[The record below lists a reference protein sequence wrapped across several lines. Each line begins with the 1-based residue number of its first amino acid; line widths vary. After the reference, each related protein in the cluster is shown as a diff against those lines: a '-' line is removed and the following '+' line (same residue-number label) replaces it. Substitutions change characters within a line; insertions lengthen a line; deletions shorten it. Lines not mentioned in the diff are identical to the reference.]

1 MSRWY
6 RAYEG
11 TVTDAKLGEVSLI
24 AECSRSVAIAA
35 WHCILESAATLNA
48 GGGFDVSPRR
58 VAVILYEKPA
68 MIEAVFEAFR
78 ELGMINNDGVTSW
91 KTRQYESDSSTERAR
106 KHREAKR
113 DKTKRNGHATL
124 QKQDATAPDTETE
137 PEKEIEPNGSC
148 ASGEPEAPH
157 PGVEPEKL
165 LPEHI
170 KEHWNKLADKLGKPK
185 VRDLTPERRQLL
197 KARIAQYD
205 LDDFVS
211 VFGKIERSPF
221 LRGDTGWNR
230 CTFDWIFKK
239 ANFQKALEG
248 NYDH

>member
-1 MSRWY
+1 VTRWY

-35 WHCILESAATLNA
+35 WHCILESAATSNA
-48 GGGFDVSPRR
+48 GGSFDASPRR

-68 MIEAVFEAFR
+68 LIEAVFDAFR
-78 ELGMINNDGVTSW
+78 ELGMIQENVVTSW
-91 KTRQYESDSSTERAR
+91 KNRQYESDSSTERAR

-124 QKQDATAPDTETE
+124 QQQTVTPPDTDTDTDTDT
-137 PEKEIEPNGSC
+137 EKEVEPNGSC
-148 ASGEPEAPH
+148 ASDEAQKLRPSH
-157 PGVEPEKL
+157 VVEK
-165 LPEHI
+165 
-170 KEHWNKLADKLGKPK
+170 WNELAAKLGKPQ
-185 VRDLTPERRQLL
+185 VRDLTPERDKLL

-205 LDDFVS
+205 LDDFIS
-211 VFGKIERSPF
+211 VFGKVERSPF
-221 LRGDTGWNR
+221 LRGDTGWQR

-248 NYDH
+248 NYDN

>member
-1 MSRWY
+1 MTRWY

-35 WHCILESAATLNA
+35 WHCILESAATSNA
-48 GGGFDVSPRR
+48 GGAFDASPRR
-58 VAVILYEKPA
+58 VAVILYEKPSL
-68 MIEAVFEAFR
+68 IEAVFDAFR
-78 ELGMINNDGVTSW
+78 ELGMIQENVVTSW
-91 KTRQYESDSSTERAR
+91 KNRQYESDSSTERAR
-106 KHREAKR
+106 KHRQAKR

-124 QKQDATAPDTETE
+124 QKQPVTSPDTEADT
-137 PEKEIEPNGSC
+137 EKEVEPKGSC
-148 ASGEPEAPH
+148 ASDDAPDEGENL
-157 PGVEPEKL
+157 K
-165 LPEHI
+165 PEHVME
-170 KEHWNKLADKLGKPK
+170 KWNELAGKLGKPM
-185 VRDLTPERRQLL
+185 VRNLTPERRQLL

-205 LDDFVS
+205 LDDFIS
-211 VFGKIERSPF
+211 VFGKVERSPF

>member
-1 MSRWY
+1 MTRWY

-35 WHCILESAATLNA
+35 WHCILESAATSNA
-48 GGGFDVSPRR
+48 GGSFDVSPRR

-68 MIEAVFEAFR
+68 LIEAVFDAFR
-78 ELGMINNDGVTSW
+78 ELGMIQENVVTSW
-91 KTRQYESDSSTERAR
+91 KNRQYESDSSTERAR

-124 QKQDATAPDTETE
+124 PKQPVTPPDTEADTE
-137 PEKEIEPNGSC
+137 ADTEKEVEPKGSC
-148 ASGEPEAPH
+148 ASDDAPDEGENL
-157 PGVEPEKL
+157 K
-165 LPEHI
+165 PEHVME
-170 KEHWNKLADKLGKPK
+170 KWNELAGKLGKPM
-185 VRDLTPERRQLL
+185 VRNLTPERRQLL

-205 LDDFVS
+205 LDDFIS
-211 VFGKIERSPF
+211 VFGKVERSPF